1 MASSGLRSAQ
11 ARDCEC
17 ECCEWRNC
25 WTERAGTSWERRE
38 GDRRS
43 GGGYKGRCQSQLKTR
58 TESTRYIERL
68 AATRKQGQTARVTGS
83 TWLSSRTRRISRTRP
98 HRLQARSLSGCVGV
112 LPVGVLQC
120 AQYLLLLR
128 SLLVLLFTG
137 CAFAVGDCS
146 SHWPHRLQPFAIF
159 PHDSVLRNSGSP
171 FVALIYSDFALCPVI
186 SAAPPCLLSRFPAS
200 RTRTDSMSAALA
212 FSRSISRHPRCGV
225 CLGRAPS

>member
-1 MASSGLRSAQ
+1 MRLWTIRVASSGLRSAQ
-11 ARDCEC
+11 ARDSEC

-25 WTERAGTSWERRE
+25 LTERAGTSWERRE

-120 AQYLLLLR
+120 AQYAPPPLLTSSLVHGLRICRGRLLL
-128 SLLVLLFTG
+128 
-137 CAFAVGDCS
+137 
-146 SHWPHRLQPFAIF
+146 
-159 PHDSVLRNSGSP
+159 
-171 FVALIYSDFALCPVI
+171 
-186 SAAPPCLLSRFPAS
+186 
-200 RTRTDSMSAALA
+200 ALA
-212 FSRSISRHPRCGV
+212 TPPAAVRNFS
-225 CLGRAPS
+225 A